1 MFHTHSFYVILP
13 YLNTDAKSLRQKLE
27 KEKVKPLDDQS
38 NNEES
43 EKAAELIW

>member
-13 YLNTDAKSLRQKLE
+13 YLNTDVKSLRQKLE

-38 NNEES
+38 NN
-43 EKAAELIW
+43 